1 MEAMLIIRSTVVCHF
16 SKPLPNTP
24 SLSLHKP
31 SRVILASPSNHSH
44 ASYRIA
50 PKTRHGVIV
59 RAAESISEGIEDI
72 KKVALDVN
80 EKAKEAAGSIAD
92 KAKEDTD
99 KALASGKSAGEKA
112 KEFASDVQDKTAEA
126 IGSVADKTNEGIEAA
141 SEKTAEATKAL
152 KKDGEKAEKA
162 ADGAW
167 EDAKDE
173 SKKVKD
179 AVFGKE

>member
-1 MEAMLIIRSTVVCHF
+1 MEAMLITRSTVVCHF

-31 SRVILASPSNHSH
+31 SRVCLASASNHSH

-50 PKTRHGVIV
+50 PKTRRGVVV
-59 RAAESISEGIEDI
+59 RAAESISEGVEEI
-72 KKVALDVN
+72 KKAALDAN

-99 KALASGKSAGEKA
+99 KALAAGESAGEKA
-112 KEFASDVQDKTAEA
+112 KGFASDAQDKTAEA
-126 IGSVADKTNEGIEAA
+126 LGSVSDKINEGIETA
-141 SEKTAEATKAL
+141 SDKAAEATKAL
-152 KKDGEKAEKA
+152 KKEGEKAEKA

-173 SKKVKD
+173 SQKIKD
-179 AVFGKE
+179 AVVGKD